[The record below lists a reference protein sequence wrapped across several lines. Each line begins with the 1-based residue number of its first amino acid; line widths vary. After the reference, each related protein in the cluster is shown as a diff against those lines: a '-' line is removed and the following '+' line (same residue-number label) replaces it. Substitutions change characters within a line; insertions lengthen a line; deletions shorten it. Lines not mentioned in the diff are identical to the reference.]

1 VPPADRD
8 GAVVVAGEL
17 VTPASA
23 DWPYHA
29 APGTRPPTDAGSPD
43 GSAAPAEIT
52 LRPYHSWAERGPAT
66 MRIWLPT
73 AR

>member
-23 DWPYHA
+23 DWPY
-29 APGTRPPTDAGSPD
+29 RVAGSPD

-52 LRPYHSWAERGPAT
+52 LRPYHSWAERGPGT
-66 MRIWLPT
+66 MRVWLPT